1 MLFST
6 KSIIRRVLIDSADN
20 VDVALPVRGLNDV
33 LAIDYDIKSQ
43 LVFWIDGRTK
53 QIMCARQNGTGVQ
66 TLKLN
71 KNASPFDLAIDPY
84 GQLLYWTDSVSN
96 SINVYSLRNKTNV
109 GAVFKN
115 DYVYPRSIVLYPETG

>member
-1 MLFST
+1 MLLST
-6 KSIIRRVLIDSADN
+6 KKEIRRVLINSPDN
-20 VDVALPVRGLNDV
+20 VEVILPVRGLNNV

-43 LVFWIDGRTK
+43 LVFWIDGDTN
-53 QIMCARQNGTGVQ
+53 QIMCARQNGSSVQ
-66 TLKLN
+66 TLKIS

-109 GAVFKN
+109 GAVFKR
-115 DYVYPRSIVLYPETG
+115 DYIYPRSIVLYPEIG